1 MNPEETMRKTMC
13 ALLLVLSG
21 PVAWAEDEDP
31 TKFVTFSQD
40 FAGNCVSRN
49 SVQLLVANSHPTRTV
64 MVWLDRFHMDVGTG
78 DRSKTEMK
86 PGAEPVPLGCSR
98 TLDGP
103 QEWRIVRAKFL
114 D

>member
-1 MNPEETMRKTMC
+1 MRLAITMLS
-13 ALLLVLSG
+13 LLLALS
-21 PVAWAEDEDP
+21 ARAEDEDP
-31 TKFVTFSQD
+31 IKFVAFSQD
-40 FAGNCVSRN
+40 FAASCVSRN
-49 SVQLLVANSHPTRTV
+49 SVQLLVANSHPSRTV
-64 MVWLDRFHMDVGTG
+64 MVWLDRYHMGVGTG

-103 QEWRIVRAKFL
+103 QEWRVVKAKFV

>member
-1 MNPEETMRKTMC
+1 
-13 ALLLVLSG
+13 
-21 PVAWAEDEDP
+21 
-31 TKFVTFSQD
+31 
-40 FAGNCVSRN
+40 
-49 SVQLLVANSHPTRTV
+49 
-64 MVWLDRFHMDVGTG
+64 MVWLDRFHMNVGTG

-103 QEWRIVRAKFL
+103 QEWRIARARFL

>member
-1 MNPEETMRKTMC
+1 MRIAAIALIALTAGMVQALQAEEEDATQF
-13 ALLLVLSG
+13 
-21 PVAWAEDEDP
+21 VA
-31 TKFVTFSQD
+31 FSKD
-40 FAGNCVSRN
+40 FAAQCVSRN
-49 SVQLLVANSHPTRTV
+49 SVQLLVGNSHPSRTV
-64 MVWLDRFHMDVGTG
+64 MVWLDRYHMGVGTG

-103 QEWRIVRAKFL
+103 QEWRVVKARFL

>member
-1 MNPEETMRKTMC
+1 MRRLMLWLMLAIMGPAVHAEAPAEE
-13 ALLLVLSG
+13 
-21 PVAWAEDEDP
+21 EDA
-31 TKFVTFSQD
+31 TKFVTFSKD
-40 FAGNCVSRN
+40 FAGHCVARN
-49 SVQLLVANSHPTRTV
+49 SVQLLVANSHPSRTV
-64 MVWLDRFHMDVGTG
+64 MVWLDRYHMDVGTG

-86 PGAEPVPLGCSR
+86 AGAEPVPLGCSR

>member
-1 MNPEETMRKTMC
+1 MRRALTLIALCCAVSARADEEDATRF
-13 ALLLVLSG
+13 
-21 PVAWAEDEDP
+21 VAF
-31 TKFVTFSQD
+31 TQD
-40 FAGNCVSRN
+40 FAAQCVSRN
-49 SVQLLVANSHPTRTV
+49 AVQILVGNSHPARTV
-64 MVWLDRFHMDVGTG
+64 MVWLDRYHMGVGTG

-86 PGAEPVPLGCSR
+86 AGSEPVPLGCSR

>member
-1 MNPEETMRKTMC
+1 MRKTMC
-13 ALLLVLSG
+13 ALLLTLCG
-21 PVAWAEDEDP
+21 PMAWAEDEDP

-64 MVWLDRFHMDVGTG
+64 MVWLDRFHMNVGTG

-103 QEWRIVRAKFL
+103 QEWRIARAKFL

>member
-1 MNPEETMRKTMC
+1 MRAAITLL
-13 ALLLVLSG
+13 ALLMTL
-21 PVAWAEDEDP
+21 PVRAEDEDP
-31 TKFVTFSQD
+31 TRFVTFRQD
-40 FAGNCVSRN
+40 FAASCVSRN
-49 SVQLLVANSHPTRTV
+49 SVQLLVGNSHPSRTV
-64 MVWLDRFHMDVGTG
+64 MVWLDRYHMGVGTG

-103 QEWRIVRAKFL
+103 QEWRVVKATFV